1 MRARAIFDAAGI
13 FRPANAGRTEYVLMQ
28 ELHAALP
35 DSHDRELADAVAA
48 LENPNIAARIADYA
62 GAPVNRVLSLLP
74 KQADKGLT
82 KVVEA
87 AMLRCLKT
95 AIKTLD
101 GQPPERRPATML
113 SSVAVGVTGGLSGL
127 VGLAALPV
135 ELPVT
140 TMLMLRSIADIAR
153 ANGEDLGQLEPRL
166 ACLQVFALGGRGER
180 MAGGVGY
187 YAARALLMRATSHAT
202 AHLLERGALEVTGPA
217 MSKLLA
223 ELVSRFSIVL
233 TDRIAAGAV
242 PVIGAVG
249 GATINVIFMKHFQ
262 QVARGHFAVRRLER
276 RYGAERVRHHYHR
289 MAGERRAAR

>member
-1 MRARAIFDAAGI
+1 M
-13 FRPANAGRTEYVLMQ
+13 P
-28 ELHAALP
+28 ELHATLP
-35 DSHDRELADAVAA
+35 DIHHRELADAVAA
-48 LENPNIAARIADYA
+48 LENPNVAARIAEIA
-62 GAPVNRVLSLLP
+62 GAPVNRVLTLLP
-74 KQADKGLT
+74 KQADRGLT
-82 KVVEA
+82 KVVEL

-95 AIKTLD
+95 AIETLD
-101 GQPPERRPATML
+101 SVPAPNGLPRPAAAAL
-113 SSVAVGVTGGLSGL
+113 SSAVVGLTGGLSGM

-140 TMLMLRSIADIAR
+140 TTLMLRSIADIAR

-166 ACLQVFALGGRGER
+166 ACLQVFALGARGER
-180 MAGGVGY
+180 VAGGVGY
-187 YAARALLMRATSHAT
+187 YAARALLMRATGQAT
-202 AHLLERGALEVTGPA
+202 AFLLERGTLELSGPA
-217 MSKLLA
+217 LSKLLA

-249 GATINVIFMKHFQ
+249 GATINVIFMNHFQ
-262 QVARGHFAVRRLER
+262 QVARGHFTVRRLER

>member
-1 MRARAIFDAAGI
+1 MS
-13 FRPANAGRTEYVLMQ
+13 

-35 DSHDRELADAVAA
+35 DSHDRELADAVSA
-48 LENPNIAARIADYA
+48 LENPNLAARIADYA

-82 KVVEA
+82 KVVEV

-95 AIKTLD
+95 AIQTLD
-101 GQPPERRPATML
+101 GKSERKPATML
-113 SSVAVGVTGGLSGL
+113 SLGAVGLTGGLSGF

-180 MAGGVGY
+180 VAGGIGY
-187 YAARALLMRATSHAT
+187 YAARTLLMRATGRAT
-202 AHLLERGALEVTGPA
+202 AHLLERGALELTGPA
-217 MSKLLA
+217 MSNLLA

-233 TDRIAAGAV
+233 TDRVAAGAV

-276 RYGAERVRHHYHR
+276 RYGPERVRHHYHR
-289 MAGERRAAR
+289 MAGERRAPR